1 MANMFISAG
10 LVKAVPIIIDGLILM
25 DRFNKKAYVN
35 LLKLSA
41 KM

>member
-1 MANMFISAG
+1 MANMFIS
-10 LVKAVPIIIDGLILM
+10 VDVVRVVPIIIDGLIFM